1 MSHLTLRRFRP
12 GFTLIELLVVIAII
26 AILIG
31 LLLPAVQKVREA
43 AARMA
48 STNNLK
54 QLALASHSCAD
65 VHNGNF
71 PPVYTETWLVP
82 SAGPVSTAYSGQE
95 GTTFYF
101 LLPFIEQSNLYQLG
115 QAIPS
120 GGGLPGS
127 GLPGINNVNTMT
139 VKTFLSPTDPTS
151 GNLVNGWAVSSYAVN
166 FQVFGNPN
174 NNGGAWWWTCFGNN
188 SQFGLM
194 PDGTSNTMLFAE
206 KRATCTISGSSA
218 TSGNVWAYPSG
229 WSSTSGDYA
238 PVFGN
243 TTLYGSNAWL
253 TPQVQPTNT
262 TCVFYQPTAFTPSGC
277 QVAMADG
284 SARLVNTSIAQANWD
299 AAMTPNGG
307 EVIGLNN

>member
-1 MSHLTLRRFRP
+1 MSHSTVRRFRP

-48 STNNLK
+48 SSNNLK
-54 QLALASHSCAD
+54 QLALACHSSAD
-65 VHNGNF
+65 TNNGTL
-71 PPVYTETWLVP
+71 PPVYTETWLTTSV
-82 SAGPVSTAYSGQE
+82 GPVSNAYSGQQ

-101 LLPFIEQSNLYQLG
+101 LLPYIEQGNLYTLG
-115 QAIPS
+115 QANPS
-120 GGGLPGS
+120 NLPWT
-127 GLPGINNVNTMT
+127 NNLYTYT
-139 VKTFLSPTDPTS
+139 VKTFLAPTDPTS
-151 GNLVNGWAVSSYAVN
+151 GNLVNGWGVSSYAVN

-194 PDGTSNTMLFAE
+194 PDGTSNTILFAE
-206 KRATCTISGSSA
+206 KMATCTVSNGYV
-218 TSGNVWAYPSG
+218 TSGNVWMFPPDWGNYP
-229 WSSTSGDYA
+229 

-243 TTLYGSNAWL
+243 TTLYGANAWL
-253 TPQVQPTNT
+253 TPQAQPTAA
-262 TCVFYQPTAFTPSGC
+262 TCNFYQPTAFTASGC
-277 QVAMADG
+277 QVALADG
-284 SARLVNTSIAQANWD
+284 HVRLINPSIPQANWA

-307 EVIGLNN
+307 EVIGLDF